1 MSTSSDRRQKD
12 LVKDRFTR
20 TVDVF
25 GDFVMKDRV
34 READNLAR
42 LVGANEKDRA
52 VDLAC
57 GPGTLALTFARRV
70 GWICGVDLTAA
81 MLARARRTAHAEGT
95 LNVAFANGDAHALPF
110 ADASLDLA
118 VTSYSLHH
126 MPDPARVLLEM
137 GRVLKPGGR
146 AGVLDIFVPEDTK
159 IAEVNNRIERL
170 RDPSHTRTLPKS
182 ELEKM
187 FAAAGLRILATEVEE
202 HPRSFDHWMHVA
214 GWKRGD
220 AAYIETRRLMEAT
233 IADDGAN
240 FHPRYTPIDA
250 KGTSEDSSAAPD
262 IAIINTSQSTAAE
275 KM

>member
-1 MSTSSDRRQKD
+1 MTTSSDRQQKE
-12 LVKDRFTR
+12 LVQDRFTR

-57 GPGTLALTFARRV
+57 GPGTLTLTFARNVR
-70 GWICGVDLTAA
+70 WICGVDLTAA
-81 MLARARRTAHAEGT
+81 MLERARRTAQAEGT
-95 LNVAFANGDAHALPF
+95 RNVAFANGDAHALPF
-110 ADASLDLA
+110 ADGSLDLA

-126 MPDPARVLLEM
+126 MPDPARVLREM
-137 GRVLKPGGR
+137 ARVLKRGGR
-146 AGVLDIFVPEDTK
+146 AGVLDIFVPEDPK
-159 IAEVNNRIERL
+159 IAEINNRIERL

-182 ELEKM
+182 ELGKM
-187 FAAAGLRILATEVEE
+187 FAAAGLRILAAEVEE
-202 HPRSFDHWMHVA
+202 HPRSFDHWLLVA

-233 IADDGAN
+233 IANDGAN
-240 FHPRYTPIDA
+240 FHPRYAPTDA
-250 KGTSEDSSAAPD
+250 KNAGEIPD
-262 IAIINTSQSTAAE
+262 IAMINTAQSVAAE
-275 KM
+275 KI

>member
-1 MSTSSDRRQKD
+1 MSTLSDRQQKE
-12 LVKDRFTR
+12 LVQDRFTR

-42 LVGANEKDRA
+42 LLSANQKDRA

-57 GPGTLALTFARRV
+57 GPGTLALTFARSVR
-70 GWICGVDLTAA
+70 WIFGVDLTAA

-95 LNVAFANGDAHALPF
+95 RNVAFALGDAHALPF
-110 ADASLDLA
+110 ADGSLDLA

-126 MPDPARVLLEM
+126 VPDPAHVLREM
-137 GRVLKPGGR
+137 ARVLKPGGR
-146 AGVLDIFVPEDTK
+146 AGVLDIFVPEDPK
-159 IAEVNNRIERL
+159 IAEINNRIERL
-170 RDPSHTRTLPKS
+170 RDPSHTRTLSKS
-182 ELEKM
+182 ELDKM

-202 HPRSFDHWMHVA
+202 HPRSFDHWLLVA

-233 IADDGAN
+233 MADDGAN
-240 FHPRYTPIDA
+240 FHPRYAPSDA
-250 KGTSEDSSAAPD
+250 NNPGEIPD

-275 KM
+275 KI

>member
-1 MSTSSDRRQKD
+1 MSTSNDRQQKE
-12 LVKDRFTR
+12 LIQDRFTR

-42 LVGANEKDRA
+42 LVAANGNDRA

-57 GPGTLALTFARRV
+57 GPGTLALTFARNVR
-70 GWICGVDLTAA
+70 WICGVDLTAA
-81 MLARARRTAHAEGT
+81 MLARARRTAHAEGMR
-95 LNVAFANGDAHALPF
+95 NVAFALGDAHALPF
-110 ADASLDLA
+110 ADASLNLA

-126 MPDPARVLLEM
+126 MPDPARVLREM

-146 AGVLDIFVPEDTK
+146 AGVLDIFVPEDSK
-159 IAEVNNRIERL
+159 IAEINNRIERL
-170 RDPSHTRTLPKS
+170 RDPSHTRTLSKS
-182 ELEKM
+182 ELDKM
-187 FAAAGLRILATEVEE
+187 FTAAGLRILATEVEE

-220 AAYIETRRLMEAT
+220 AAYIETRCLMEAT
-233 IADDGAN
+233 IPDDGAN
-240 FHPRYTPIDA
+240 FHPRYAPIEA
-250 KGTSEDSSAAPD
+250 KSTSERSSAAPD

-275 KM
+275 KI